1 LGTLM
6 INTALSEKTLQFL
19 DNALIAGQD
28 SDTKIRNLLK
38 TEYLRSFAKYR
49 HTDLLLSRKYG
60 MSFDEFIKQ
69 RVVRQKEYSWDSE
82 SDAMIWETSVSGMK
96 TMERYLG
103 ELQEADNVSYH

>member
-1 LGTLM
+1 MTH
-6 INTALSEKTLQFL
+6 TALLEGTLQFL
-19 DNALIAGQD
+19 NNAPIVGQN

-38 TEYLRSFAKYR
+38 AEYLRSLARYR
-49 HTDLLLSRKYG
+49 HTDFMLSSKYG
-60 MSFDEFIKQ
+60 MCFDEFVKQ

-96 TMERYLG
+96 TMERYLR